1 MNFNWCF
8 FFVHSTGLS
17 DGAIRSMNLLVEPM
31 AVRRGQSATLR
42 CLYDLEGAPLLSVK
56 FYRGLHE
63 FYRYSPTDSPKKK
76 VFPFPGINVN
86 VSWKLWKLCSSW
98 KNENELVV
106 KNNTGKHSRHWNV

>member
-1 MNFNWCF
+1 MFSF
-8 FFVHSTGLS
+8 QSTGLS

-76 VFPFPGINVN
+76 VFAFPGINVN

-98 KNENELVV
+98 KM
-106 KNNTGKHSRHWNV
+106 KMKTRCKK